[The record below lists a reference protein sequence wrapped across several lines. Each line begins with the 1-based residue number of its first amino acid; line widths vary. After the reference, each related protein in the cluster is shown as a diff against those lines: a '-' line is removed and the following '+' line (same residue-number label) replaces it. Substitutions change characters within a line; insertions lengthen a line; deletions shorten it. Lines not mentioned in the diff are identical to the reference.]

1 MYIMDIDLM
10 VFYIFNNGILKNI
23 VYVLTLIHQPLSL
36 IYTYFIVFQ
45 FLLKNY
51 NVSMKIQINI
61 KYLIRSI
68 TEKY

>member
-1 MYIMDIDLM
+1 MDIDLM

-51 NVSMKIQINI
+51 NVPMNKYKI
-61 KYLIRSI
+61 SHS
-68 TEKY
+68 

>member
-1 MYIMDIDLM
+1 M

-51 NVSMKIQINI
+51 NVPMKIQINI

>member
-51 NVSMKIQINI
+51 NVPMKIQINI

>member
-1 MYIMDIDLM
+1 M

>member
-23 VYVLTLIHQPLSL
+23 VYVLSNVDQPLSL